1 MNINKI
7 KSIAI
12 QTTTKKTLRFFPTLS
27 RIINL
32 EQECNEFN
40 EIFFKLKGRIN
51 FTKLQHPLK
60 ISFKNAFE
68 QNRLKLIELIN
79 FISIQLLIN
88 IRFKK
93 KIVKITIA
101 LLNIFFIFNYFQNL
115 NDSFFPH
122 FM

>member
-12 QTTTKKTLRFFPTLS
+12 QITTKKTLRFFSTLS
-27 RIINL
+27 GIIIL
-32 EQECNEFN
+32 EQECNAFN

-68 QNRLKLIELIN
+68 QNRFKLIELIN

-88 IRFKK
+88 IRLKK
-93 KIVKITIA
+93 K
-101 LLNIFFIFNYFQNL
+101 
-115 NDSFFPH
+115 
-122 FM
+122 